1 MLRYHRKEVAAV
13 PVRPCRVAG
22 VLQAED
28 IRNEM
33 DDEDRTD
40 RRTVCEDLKS
50 FSPSRTLAAL
60 TPSLPSPADSFPVS
74 RIHTGTDAYM
84 HVHKQARV
92 HVLR

>member
-33 DDEDRTD
+33 DDED
-40 RRTVCEDLKS
+40 
-50 FSPSRTLAAL
+50 
-60 TPSLPSPADSFPVS
+60 
-74 RIHTGTDAYM
+74 
-84 HVHKQARV
+84 
-92 HVLR
+92 